1 MTSGFSEG
9 ELGGVVEVVLQ
20 GRWTPA
26 AAEPFTSG
34 RAQRLVVNHALGAD
48 EPDLGFLE
56 GLPVRELVVL
66 DRRVRSLKPVEA
78 LGANLS
84 KLSVTTHPSAVLDL
98 GRLPGLLELAA
109 EWSQVRGSWAS
120 ASASGLLRAALR
132 GYTAADLIPLGAAPG
147 LVQVD
152 LKDRPRLES
161 LRGASALPALRRLA
175 VVGAAALTDIDD
187 LRTLGRLEELELEA
201 CRGVGALDAVADCR
215 ALTRFN
221 ASDCGDVASLRP
233 LRDLA
238 RLRHLRLYGTT
249 RVLDGDLSVLADLPV
264 LEDLR
269 MRSRREYRPSVAEIQ
284 ALRPRVS
291 PGAGPDE

>member
-34 RAQRLVVNHALGAD
+34 RAHRLVLNHALGAD

-66 DRRVRSLKPVEA
+66 DRRVRSLAPVVA
-78 LGANLS
+78 LGASLRT
-84 KLSVTTHPSAVLDL
+84 LALTTHPSAVLDL
-98 GRLPGLLELAA
+98 ERFPGLRELGAD
-109 EWSQVRGSWAS
+109 WSQVSGSWAS
-120 ASASGLLRAALR
+120 APGLVRAALR
-132 GYTAADLIPLGAAPG
+132 GYAAADLLPLGTAPG
-147 LVQVD
+147 LVEVD

-161 LRGASALPALRRLA
+161 LRGASGLPALRRLA
-175 VVGAAALTDIDD
+175 VVGAAALTGIDD
-187 LRTLGRLEELELEA
+187 LRTLDRLEVLELEA
-201 CRGVGALDAVADCR
+201 CRGVDALDTVAGCR

-221 ASDCGDVASLRP
+221 ASDCGDVASLEP

-284 ALRPRVS
+284 ALLPRVS
-291 PGAGPDE
+291 PGAGCDE

>member
-66 DRRVRSLKPVEA
+66 DRRVRSLAPVEA

-98 GRLPGLLELAA
+98 GRLPGLRELAA
-109 EWSQVRGSWAS
+109 DWGQVRGSWAS
-120 ASASGLLRAALR
+120 APGLVRAALR
-132 GYTAADLIPLGAAPG
+132 GYTAADLLPLGAAPG

-161 LRGASALPALRRLA
+161 LRGASGLPALRRLA
-175 VVGAAALTDIDD
+175 VVGAPALTDLDD
-187 LRTLGRLEELELEA
+187 LRSLDRLEVLEVEA
-201 CRGVGALDAVADCR
+201 CRGVDALDTVAGCR

-269 MRSRREYRPSVAEIQ
+269 MRSRREYRPPVAEIQ
-284 ALRPRVS
+284 ALLPRVS
-291 PGAGPDE
+291 PGAGHDE